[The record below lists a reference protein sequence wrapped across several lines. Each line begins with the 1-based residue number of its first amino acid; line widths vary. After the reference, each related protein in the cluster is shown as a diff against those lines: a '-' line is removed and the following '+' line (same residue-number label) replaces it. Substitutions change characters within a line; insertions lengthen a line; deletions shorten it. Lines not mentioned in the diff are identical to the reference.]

1 MSQTLA
7 IHSTHPQPR
16 LLRQVIGALSDGGV
30 VALPTDA
37 CYVLACALGERDA
50 VARMRSIRQLD
61 DKHLL
66 TLMCRDLS
74 EVSVYAQVDN
84 RQYRFLKEWS
94 PGAYTFILPATKEVP
109 RRLWQASRKTIGLR
123 VPDSPVLAALLELIE
138 APLLCSSL
146 IMPGD
151 DDPLHEA
158 DVIAALLGKRIDVI
172 VDCGGQG
179 FTPTTVI
186 DMTGDEPTIQRI
198 GVGTIKG
205 MTASTAHE
213 AAQLSE

>member
-1 MSQTLA
+1 MGLSQTLA

-16 LLRQVIGALSDGGV
+16 LVRQVIAALSSGGV
-30 VALPTDA
+30 VAVPTDA
-37 CYVLACALGERDA
+37 CYVLACALGDRDA
-50 VARMRSIRQLD
+50 ADRMRSIRQLD

-74 EVSVYAQVDN
+74 EVSVYAQIDN
-84 RQYRFLKEWS
+84 RQYRFLKEWT

-123 VPDSPVLAALLELIE
+123 VPDSPMLATLLELFG

-146 IMPGD
+146 ILPGD
-151 DDPLHEA
+151 VDPLHEA
-158 DVIAALLGKRIDVI
+158 VAIASALSKRIEII

-179 FTPTTVI
+179 YTPTTVI
-186 DMTGDEPTIQRI
+186 DMTGAEPTIQRI
-198 GVGTIKG
+198 GVGTIEG
-205 MTASTAHE
+205 MTGQSVRTC
-213 AAQLSE
+213 